1 MSVMAPSLRISRCSF
16 LLCVHRGDEIH
27 IATCAALTAGR
38 NIKIAVEKEK
48 SVEYKG
54 EIDL

>member
-1 MSVMAPSLRISRCSF
+1 MAPSLRISRCSF